1 MTATVLLILR
11 GLEGIAAM
19 LYEHV
24 IRPALFC
31 LDAERAHGLTMS
43 MMSAAQA
50 LGFGRL
56 FMKSIPEDPVEV
68 MGLKFPNRLG
78 LAAGLDKNGEAVD
91 AFGALGFGFIETGT
105 VTPSA
110 QPGNPKPRLFRLV
123 SEQSIINRMGF
134 NNHGAENL
142 VKNVTG
148 RRYKGILG
156 INIGRN
162 NTTPL
167 EKAGDD
173 YAACLRTVYDSAD
186 YVTVNVSCPNTPG
199 LVKLQDAGSLK
210 PLLTKILTE
219 RDTLAAEKG
228 RKVPVAVKISPDLQK
243 DALLAAADVIAECG
257 ADAVIA
263 TNTTTSR
270 DSVSGNP
277 LSSENG
283 GLSGA
288 ALRDKSTEA
297 IGILNGHLQKKIP
310 IIGVGGVFSGADAK
324 EKIEA
329 GASLVEIFSSL
340 IYRGPGIVKKILREL
355 K

>member
-11 GLEGIAAM
+11 GSEGIAAM

-134 NNHGAENL
+134 NNHGA
-142 VKNVTG
+142 
-148 RRYKGILG
+148 
-156 INIGRN
+156 
-162 NTTPL
+162 
-167 EKAGDD
+167 
-173 YAACLRTVYDSAD
+173 
-186 YVTVNVSCPNTPG
+186 
-199 LVKLQDAGSLK
+199 
-210 PLLTKILTE
+210 
-219 RDTLAAEKG
+219 
-228 RKVPVAVKISPDLQK
+228 
-243 DALLAAADVIAECG
+243 AL
-257 ADAVIA
+257 
-263 TNTTTSR
+263 
-270 DSVSGNP
+270 
-277 LSSENG
+277 
-283 GLSGA
+283 
-288 ALRDKSTEA
+288 
-297 IGILNGHLQKKIP
+297 
-310 IIGVGGVFSGADAK
+310 
-324 EKIEA
+324 
-329 GASLVEIFSSL
+329 
-340 IYRGPGIVKKILREL
+340 
-355 K
+355 